1 MTTQSRPSGPRTG
14 GPGGRPGGGGGGFRR
29 GRPRYYARRK
39 VCAFCVNHVKYIDY
53 KDVNM
58 LARYLSDQAK
68 IESRRKSGVCS
79 KHQRGLAT
87 AIKRARHLAM
97 MPMSRNHLTAPLRGG
112 PGR

>member
-1 MTTQSRPSGPRTG
+1 MRAGSSTSSRPGM
-14 GPGGRPGGGGGGFRR
+14 RR

-53 KDVNM
+53 KDVSV
-58 LARYLSDQAK
+58 LKRYVSDQFK

-79 KHQRGLAT
+79 KHQRGLAL

-97 MPMSRNHLTAPLRGG
+97 MPI
-112 PGR
+112 GRRHRMVSARSA